1 MSKHLML
8 FASLLAFSG
17 QLYGETGPTTSK
29 KLAAMKV
36 HKARKQTKPKMAS
49 GEFDEL
55 RKYAEVLALIK
66 EKSVRPFDIESFI
79 SESLKA
85 AVPSTDAHSAFF
97 VSLDKILE
105 STSGKFSGI
114 GVSIISKLPEDDN
127 LIVVDVIGDGPAEK
141 AGLRAQDSI
150 VEVNGDKLRGLSS
163 DEVVG
168 KLKGETGTSV
178 ALKVLRDKKMLEFT
192 VTRDTVKNE
201 VSNFYHFPKQNI
213 YYLSLRMFTDNAAK
227 RVEELVGIAKKNNA
241 RGLIFDLRRNPGG
254 VLDTAVDMAGLFVDK
269 GEVVVYTKGRGGKV
283 ISEYKTT
290 SEPILR
296 TRMPIFMLVDNFT
309 ASASEILSGT
319 LRHYSQ
325 LYAEDPTRK
334 DDERLMV
341 FVLGVKTFGKGSVQ
355 EVIPISKGSALKLT
369 TMLYYLPNHESIQAT
384 GVQPDIV
391 LHPKIG
397 PTDEMKLVQSF
408 HGNESSIKNHIT
420 RKEVDEF
427 EGKSNPAAD
436 EAKEETKELT
446 FEEKHI
452 KSIKGDETVLA
463 AARMISLLDQA
474 PKKAV
479 LTRPK
484 ALAYL
489 QQHYVT
495 EDDLDLQKVG

>member
-1 MSKHLML
+1 MSKHFMV
-8 FASLLAFSG
+8 FASLLAISG
-17 QLYGETGPTTSK
+17 QLHSEARPTTSK
-29 KLAAMKV
+29 KLAA
-36 HKARKQTKPKMAS
+36 ARVQKSRRQQKSKMAS
-49 GEFDEL
+49 GEYDEL

-66 EKSVRPFDIESFI
+66 EKSIRPLDIETFI

-85 AVPSTDAHSAFF
+85 AVPTSDAHSAFF

-127 LIVVDVIGDGPAEK
+127 LTIVDVIADGPAEK
-141 AGLRAQDSI
+141 AGLKAQDAI
-150 VEVNGDKLRGLSS
+150 VQVNGEKLRGLSS

-168 KLKGETGTSV
+168 MLKGETGTAV
-178 ALKVLRDKKMLEFT
+178 ALKILRDRKMFEFN

-201 VSNFYHFPKQNI
+201 VSHFYHFPKQNV

-227 RVEELVGIAKKNNA
+227 RVEELVGIAKTNNA
-241 RGLIFDLRRNPGG
+241 RGFIFDLRRNPGG

-269 GEVVVYTKGRGGKV
+269 GSVVVYTKGRGGKV

-319 LRHYSQ
+319 LRHYSEK
-325 LYAEDPTRK
+325 YSRDPHRK

-355 EVIPISKGSALKLT
+355 EVIPISNGSALKLT
-369 TMLYYLPNHESIQAT
+369 TMLYYLPNNESIQAA
-384 GVQPDIV
+384 GIVPDIV
-391 LHPKIG
+391 LNPKMS
-397 PTDEMKLVQSF
+397 PTDEMKLVESF
-408 HGNESSIKNHIT
+408 HGNESSIKHHIT

-427 EGKSNPAAD
+427 EGKANPAPEEPKI
-436 EAKEETKELT
+436 EAKELT
-446 FEEKHI
+446 FEEKHQ
-452 KSIKGDETVLA
+452 KSIKNDETILSAV
-463 AARMISLLDQA
+463 RMISLLNEA

-479 LTRPK
+479 STRPK